1 MSLASKAIPVRN
13 GAILRGANGALRDC
27 CCGSFPIFTT
37 GVTSAF
43 LATGSGMRNLADNG
57 TGFDTAWINQS
68 GNYSA
73 YVQYD
78 SDNVLFSF
86 LSGAAEPGRLRMT
99 DLAGTT
105 VWTRQISEAA
115 NGSTVDGFL
124 RGDKV
129 IYRYIDKV
137 TAIANLRAVDRA
149 TGAAVQWTLALTHNA
164 KFPFGFLGNGFYVDS
179 NQDTYI
185 LYAYP
190 QGNTALPEVGYH
202 VRLVKVNSSGA
213 LVSDTSIYYF
223 PTVDGVYPYTG
234 YDLTGAVLGSYLL
247 PVGNDFV
254 IGAIVTVT
262 ANAPPPYPGYTK
274 TRNVL
279 RFTKAGAVVYDVPQ
293 NVPNSN
299 FPGSINFQAAGNGK
313 LYARLEDYTV
323 QWYTAATGAL
333 IDSMS
338 GVLSNNRVS
347 AMAVTEVANEI
358 YLVGRRKA
366 ASIYDIARLNTTTK
380 TLTWEDEILAGATQ
394 TAIVSRPWPS

>member
-1 MSLASKAIPVRN
+1 
-13 GAILRGANGALRDC
+13 
-27 CCGSFPIFTT
+27 
-37 GVTSAF
+37 
-43 LATGSGMRNLADNG
+43 MRNLTDNG

-105 VWTRQISEAA
+105 VWTRQISEYF
-115 NGSTVDGFL
+115 NGDTVAGFL

-129 IYRYIDKV
+129 IYRYLDK
-137 TAIANLRAVDRA
+137 TTGIANLRAVDRA
-149 TGAAVQWTLALTHNA
+149 TGATVQWTLPLTHNA
-164 KFPFGFLGNGFYVDS
+164 KFPFGFLGDGFYVDS

-190 QGNTALPEVGYH
+190 QRDTALPEVGDH
-202 VRLVKVNSSGA
+202 VRLGKVNSSGA

-223 PTVDGVYPYTG
+223 PFANGVFPYTE
-234 YDLTGAVLGSYLL
+234 YDLASTVLGRYLL

-254 IGAIVTVT
+254 IGAVEKVTVGD
-262 ANAPPPYPGYTK
+262 PPPHPNM

-279 RFTKAGAVVYDVPQ
+279 RFTRAGAVVYDVPQ
-293 NVPNSN
+293 NVPNAAH
-299 FPGSINFQAAGNGK
+299 PGLIYFQAAGNGK
-313 LYARLEDYTV
+313 LYARLDTATA

-333 IDSMS
+333 IDSMT
-338 GVLSNNRVS
+338 GVLNGNRVS

-358 YLVGRRKA
+358 YLVGVRKA
-366 ASIYDIARLNTTTK
+366 AMIYDVARLDTTTK

-394 TAIVSRPWPS
+394 TSIVSRPWPS

>member
-1 MSLASKAIPVRN
+1 MSIGK
-13 GAILRGANGALRDC
+13 GAFGQSAKGSFIESAMGARGWG
-27 CCGSFPIFTT
+27 GSFPIFTT

-43 LATGSGMRNLADNG
+43 LATGSGMRNLTDNG

-68 GNYSA
+68 GNYSSL
-73 YVQYD
+73 VQYD
-78 SDNVLFSF
+78 ADNVLFSF

-99 DLAGTT
+99 DYAGTT
-105 VWTRQISEAA
+105 VWTRQISESA
-115 NGSTVDGFL
+115 NGSIIAGFL

-129 IYRYIDKV
+129 FYRYIDKT

-149 TGAAVQWTLALTHNA
+149 TGATVQWTLALTHNP
-164 KFPFGFLGNGFYVDS
+164 KFPFGFLGKGFYVDS

-185 LYAYP
+185 LYAYE
-190 QGNTALPEVGYH
+190 QNNTGLPERGDH
-202 VRLVKVNSSGA
+202 VRLVKVNSSGT

-223 PTVDGVYPYTG
+223 PFAAGVYPYTN
-234 YDLTGAVLGSYLL
+234 YDLASAVQSSYLL

-254 IGAIVTVT
+254 IGAIESITVGS
-262 ANAPPPYPGYTK
+262 PPPYPNM

-293 NVPNSN
+293 NVPNEA
-299 FPGSINFQAAGNGK
+299 FPGEIIFQAAGNGK
-313 LYARLEDYTV
+313 LYARLDEATV
-323 QWYTAATGAL
+323 QWFNAATGAL
-333 IDSMS
+333 VDSMTTP
-338 GVLSNNRVS
+338 LNNNRDA

-394 TAIVSRPWPS
+394 ASIVSRPWPS